1 VFGSCGK
8 LATCGKIY
16 LSGGAGEGDP
26 DAWRRSNEWWNS
38 ALLLVLILMY
48 GVLDCTI
55 SLDLIISHLIMS
67 RSSSSLV
74 SLPEFGCCC
83 ESGPKELTL
92 CCDLHLELPSAAWEI
107 SVGVGVG
114 EKELGTTG
122 TVMQN
127 ARFSLIAMRNTE
139 K

>member
-1 VFGSCGK
+1 LEAVENWPHVERFISRVG
-8 LATCGKIY
+8 LARETRMLGEEATN
-16 LSGGAGEGDP
+16 GGI
-26 DAWRRSNEWWNS
+26 RRF
-38 ALLLVLILMY
+38 LLVLILMY

-74 SLPEFGCCC
+74 SLLEFGCCC